1 MEIRIGEVKQPLQ
14 LAYPLVADVPCRMR
28 GTRLVQKP
36 LGFFLVRLCNVK
48 GMFQGCLMLK
58 CRVLFHD
65 TSLCP
70 FPG

>member
-1 MEIRIGEVKQPLQ
+1 
-14 LAYPLVADVPCRMR
+14 
-28 GTRLVQKP
+28 
-36 LGFFLVRLCNVK
+36 
-48 GMFQGCLMLK
+48 MFQGCLMLK